1 MTKQAI
7 NSMAKYFLM
16 ENIFVDCYIFEYIEQ
31 KTTKEIFDDDEIY
44 NDIKPR
50 RGKDIVK
57 IIGGDIPE
65 QVIIDDANTLGN
77 KFTLYFSNHGMNNI
91 QEDDTS
97 KIYRDLFAMNEDE
110 NAPYCMPD
118 MYGDVET
125 LVRYT
130 EIIPISLYKLEL

>member
-1 MTKQAI
+1 MSKNTI
-7 NSMAKYFLM
+7 TSMAKEFLM
-16 ENIFVDCYIFEYIEQ
+16 ENIFDDCYIFEYIEQ
-31 KTTKEIFDDDEIY
+31 KTTKKIFNEDEIY

-57 IIGGDIPE
+57 IIGGDIPH
-65 QVIIDDANTLGN
+65 QVIIEDANTLGN
-77 KFTLYFSNHGMNNI
+77 MFSLYFINHGMGNI
-91 QEDDTS
+91 QEDKS
-97 KIYRDLFAMNEDE
+97 VIYRELYAMNEEE

-118 MYGDVET
+118 IYGDIET